1 MSNQGR
7 STYQATLDTASYFQ
21 DNTSELI
28 TEAKLRDS
36 LTNLS
41 DSTLFKKDDPFL
53 RIVTATTGTEPAY
66 VITLT
71 NLYSGSYSQL
81 MPILFNAHATN
92 TGASTI
98 NVNSL
103 GAKSLKRPDGTATQA
118 GDIVSGQLYIINY
131 DGTDFLIV
139 PGFGGGTAF
148 SGWQISGTPSNNQV
162 LTATNSTTAQG
173 EATFTFDGSSSFVD
187 GGGVYARGAANYDN
201 GYSILG
207 SFGGAG
213 ITFGLIDSAPTDVAT
228 IGIENITDT
237 GSDPIFRI
245 QSGTSLIT
253 SRPIFQL
260 RNYTTSVLDVSAD
273 GNFDFQDG
281 DLTTTGTITF
291 AAGSGTFFSQGTF
304 TPVLAFGGA
313 SVGITYTT
321 QSGIYSKVGNQVNVA
336 IRIVLTNKG
345 SSTGSATITGLPFT
359 SNTNGAYRATGAF
372 GGDNYSSMGANAF
385 TQITANSTI
394 VSFYELNTG
403 SFTTI
408 DDTNFGNTTVVNLS
422 ITYITD

>member
-92 TGASTI
+92 TGAATI

-139 PGFGGGTAF
+139 PGFGGGTALAEN
-148 SGWQISGTPSNNQV
+148 SLLV
-162 LTATNSTTAQG
+162 STTTVTSAQILALYTTPITLISAPG
-173 EATFTFDGSSSFVD
+173 AGKFIVVHRVLGSVDYNTTPYSNGNMIINYSGGTTCATIVD
-187 GGGVYARGAANYDN
+187 DLLKATTDEVYYDYGQVAGGLSAGINE
-201 GYSILG
+201 SIL
-207 SFGGAG
+207 
-213 ITFGLIDSAPTDVAT
+213 ITMAVAT
-228 IGIENITDT
+228 
-237 GSDPIFRI
+237 DP
-245 QSGTSLIT
+245 T
-253 SRPIFQL
+253 
-260 RNYTTSVLDVSAD
+260 
-273 GNFDFQDG
+273 
-281 DLTTTGTITF
+281 
-291 AAGSGTFFSQGTF
+291 
-304 TPVLAFGGA
+304 
-313 SVGITYTT
+313 
-321 QSGIYSKVGNQVNVA
+321 
-336 IRIVLTNKG
+336 
-345 SSTGSATITGLPFT
+345 
-359 SNTNGAYRATGAF
+359 
-372 GGDNYSSMGANAF
+372 GGDSDMKVKIWY
-385 TQITANSTI
+385 TI
-394 VSFYELNTG
+394 E
-403 SFTTI
+403 
-408 DDTNFGNTTVVNLS
+408 S
-422 ITYITD
+422 I

>member
-1 MSNQGR
+1 MSTQGR

-92 TGASTI
+92 TGAATI

-131 DGTDFLIV
+131 NGTDFLIV

-148 SGWQISGTPSNNQV
+148 ISSIIIDDNGSGINRLLTNTTDGSDDEAIVLSGGGSNNV
-162 LTATNSTTAQG
+162 T
-173 EATFTFDGSSSFVD
+173 
-187 GGGVYARGAANYDN
+187 RGAYVSVSGNEKSGSPAVVGIGSGDE
-201 GYSILG
+201 GSIQ
-207 SFGGAG
+207 F
-213 ITFGLIDSAPTDVAT
+213 
-228 IGIENITDT
+228 
-237 GSDPIFRI
+237 
-245 QSGTSLIT
+245 
-253 SRPIFQL
+253 
-260 RNYTTSVLDVSAD
+260 YTTTGGSQDLAGEVDSNGD
-273 GNFDFQDG
+273 WDFQDN
-281 DLTTTGTITF
+281 DLTTTGTLTASNLPLTATGTITS
-291 AAGSGTFFSQGTF
+291 AQILSSNSSPVELIPAPGAGSF
-304 TPVLAFGGA
+304 
-313 SVGITYTT
+313 I
-321 QSGIYSKVGNQVNVA
+321 A
-336 IRIVLTNKG
+336 IVK
-345 SSTGSATITGLPFT
+345 
-359 SNTNGAYRATGAF
+359 
-372 GGDNYSSMGANAF
+372 
-385 TQITANSTI
+385 TI
-394 VSFYELNTG
+394 VS
-403 SFTTI
+403 I
-408 DDTNFGNTTVVNLS
+408 DYNSATYSLADESITRYSGGDQLEAFGNMVSSTSDAFIVLSSIYGEGNAINEAVQFFSTVSNPTTGDS
-422 ITYITD
+422 DIKYKIWYTIETI